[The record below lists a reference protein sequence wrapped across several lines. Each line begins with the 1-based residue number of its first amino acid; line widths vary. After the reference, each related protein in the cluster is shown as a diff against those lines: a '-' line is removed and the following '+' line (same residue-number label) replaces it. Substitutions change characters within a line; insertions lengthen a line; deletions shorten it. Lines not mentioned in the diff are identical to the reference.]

1 MFCPKCGRMNDD
13 NDTNC
18 KGCGALL
25 HEETEEKKPQKKGIG
40 IKSVISIAVAAAVAV
55 GAGIYAFTSCSASP
69 DAGMSGSC
77 TIMF

>member
-25 HEETEEKKPQKKGIG
+25 HEETEEKEPQKKGIG

-55 GAGIYAFTSCSASP
+55 GGRAGACRKGESFRRAR
-69 DAGMSGSC
+69 AGARADSG
-77 TIMF
+77 

>member
-13 NDTNC
+13 NDINC

-25 HEETEEKKPQKKGIG
+25 HDENEERKPQKKGIG
-40 IKSVISIAVAAAVAV
+40 IKSVISIAVAAAVAA

-69 DAGMSGSC
+69 DTGMGGSC